1 MSNALSQAALETLS
15 IIAYKQPISRIEIDE
30 IRGVQTSGSIQKL
43 VARQLIEEKYRV
55 DGPGRAILY
64 GTTKYFMD
72 YFGLKSLDELPDI
85 QQMED
90 ELEEELP
97 MDLFLIVIKKRTQ
110 CLKQQKARKL
120 KQWKDYKKQLL
131 MLGDFASQSRGIN
144 CQNRVKVNTK
154 WSKN

>member
-1 MSNALSQAALETLS
+1 M
-15 IIAYKQPISRIEIDE
+15 
-30 IRGVQTSGSIQKL
+30 
-43 VARQLIEEKYRV
+43 IEEKGRV

-97 MDLFLIVIKKRTQ
+97 MDLF
-110 CLKQQKARKL
+110 
-120 KQWKDYKKQLL
+120 
-131 MLGDFASQSRGIN
+131 
-144 CQNRVKVNTK
+144 
-154 WSKN
+154 

>member
-1 MSNALSQAALETLS
+1 M
-15 IIAYKQPISRIEIDE
+15 
-30 IRGVQTSGSIQKL
+30 
-43 VARQLIEEKYRV
+43 IEEKGRV

-97 MDLFLIVIKKRTQ
+97 MDLFFDRYQRIRN
-110 CLKQQKARKL
+110 
-120 KQWKDYKKQLL
+120 
-131 MLGDFASQSRGIN
+131 AS
-144 CQNRVKVNTK
+144 K
-154 WSKN
+154 